1 MQKSAYL
8 AAGILALFLTA
19 CEEKSSE
26 QNTLPIENTT
36 EIFTPKDKQRHQE
49 KRLQEEEKQ
58 KKHRE
63 ESLERFS
70 QTAKE
75 DKHTDTKQDAP
86 STQTPRIRE
95 AHPPLQDAKEIG
107 FQDLQGRHHTLYIHG
122 NEVYLDDQPAK
133 SLMITLFSTWCPPC
147 KGQLPYLDDIR
158 SKHAEN
164 LTVLGFVVNDDIE
177 EERLRTFLANHHVR
191 FPVSRNKEAAEGI
204 IEALGISENYPLPLT
219 ALYHNGNYI
228 IHYEGAVPP
237 EMIEHDIAT
246 RKEH

>member
-1 MQKSAYL
+1 VQKSAYL

-75 DKHTDTKQDAP
+75 DKHTDTKQDA
-86 STQTPRIRE
+86 
-95 AHPPLQDAKEIG
+95 KEIG
-107 FQDLQGRHHTLYIHG
+107 FQDLQGRHHTLHIHG
-122 NEVYLDDQPAK
+122 KEIYLDDQHAK
-133 SLMITLFSTWCPPC
+133 SLMFTLFSTWCPPC
-147 KGQLPYLDDIR
+147 KGQLPYLDDIH

-164 LTVLGFVVNDDIE
+164 LTVLGFVVNDDIG

-204 IEALGISENYPLPLT
+204 IEALGMSENYPLPLT

>member
-1 MQKSAYL
+1 
-8 AAGILALFLTA
+8 
-19 CEEKSSE
+19 
-26 QNTLPIENTT
+26 
-36 EIFTPKDKQRHQE
+36 
-49 KRLQEEEKQ
+49 LQEEEKQ

-75 DKHTDTKQDAP
+75 DKHTDTKQDAG
-86 STQTPRIRE
+86 
-95 AHPPLQDAKEIG
+95 EIG
-107 FQDLQGRHHTLYIHG
+107 FQDLQGRHHTLHIHG
-122 NEVYLDDQPAK
+122 KEIYLDNQPAN